1 MVFLHPNCLRMK
13 VVLLVVGK
21 TDAGSWND
29 ALDDYAGRLKHYIPF
44 ETEVIPDVKHAK
56 NRTESQQKEQEGLL
70 ILKSLQ
76 AGDYCVLL
84 DERGREFSSRQF
96 AAYMDKKMQVV
107 PKRIVFVIGGPYGFS
122 NDVYARASERL
133 SLSKMTFSHQMIR
146 PIFVE
151 QLYRAMTILRGEPY
165 HHE

>member
-1 MVFLHPNCLRMK
+1 MK

-21 TDAGSWND
+21 TDSGSWD
-29 ALDDYAGRLKHYIPF
+29 KALDDYAGRLKHYIPF
-44 ETEVIPDVKHAK
+44 ETEVIPDVKNVK
-56 NRTESQQKEQEGLL
+56 NMTESQQKEQEGRL
-70 ILKSLQ
+70 ILKALQ
-76 AGDYCVLL
+76 GGDYCILL
-84 DERGREFSSRQF
+84 DEHGKEYTSKQF
-96 AAYMDKKMQVV
+96 ASHIDRMMHTV
-107 PKRIVFVIGGPYGFS
+107 PKRLVFVIGGPYGFS
-122 NDVYARASERL
+122 DEVYAKAPERL